1 MIEYTNIIKLVLAI
15 VVGVMIG
22 LERRKAKKATGS
34 RTLSLVCL
42 GSVFVMI
49 LALKYFPLEAGR
61 IVAGILTGLGFLG
74 AGAIIATGKDVSG
87 LTTAATIWA
96 VAIVGIGIGLGEYAI
111 SLVLA
116 LFIYLLLWSGK
127 FKFY

>member
-1 MIEYTNIIKLVLAI
+1 MIEYVDVVKLLLAVL
-15 VVGVMIG
+15 VGTVIG
-22 LERRKAKKATGS
+22 LERRKAKKPTGF
-34 RTLSLVCL
+34 RTLSMVCL
-42 GSVFVMI
+42 GSVFIMI
-49 LALKYFPLEAGR
+49 LALEYFPLEAGR

-96 VAIVGIGIGLGEYAI
+96 VAIVGIGIGLGEYMI

-116 LFIYLLLWSGK
+116 AFIYLLLWSGK
-127 FKFY
+127 FKFR